1 MYVLRGKGRRK
12 GERETEGGNGREG
25 ERLHF
30 VATAT
35 SNTHTL
41 TSSTANLKESLRDRK
56 AFSCDSE
63 EEEDKEEEPHSL
75 TTPDLRRERGREGG
89 GRKGGGREGG
99 REEGGR
105 EEGGGRK
112 GGGRRKKGR

>member
-1 MYVLRGKGRRK
+1 MDRGNFPADSVLNVCTKREREGGR
-12 GERETEGGNGREG
+12 RETEGGNGREG

-75 TTPDLRRERGREGG
+75 TTPDLTNGRR
-89 GRKGGGREGG
+89 
-99 REEGGR
+99 EGGR
-105 EEGGGRK
+105 EEGGGRR
-112 GGGRRKKGR
+112 GGEGG

>member
-75 TTPDLRRERGREGG
+75 TTPDLTNGR
-89 GRKGGGREGG
+89 REGG
-99 REEGGR
+99 REE
-105 EEGGGRK
+105 EEGEVREGN
-112 GGGRRKKGR
+112 RRAGEII

>member
-1 MYVLRGKGRRK
+1 MDRGNFPADSVLNVCTKRERKEGGRTGDRGK
-12 GERETEGGNGREG
+12 GREG

-35 SNTHTL
+35 SNTHTP

-75 TTPDLRRERGREGG
+75 TTPDLTNGRR
-89 GRKGGGREGG
+89 
-99 REEGGR
+99 EGGR
-105 EEGGGRK
+105 EEGGGRR
-112 GGGRRKKGR
+112 GGEGG

>member
-1 MYVLRGKGRRK
+1 MYVLRGKGRRE
-12 GERETEGGNGREG
+12 GERETEGGKGREG

-30 VATAT
+30 VATTAT

-75 TTPDLRRERGREGG
+75 TTPDLTNARR
-89 GRKGGGREGG
+89 K
-99 REEGGR
+99 GGR
-105 EEGGGRK
+105 EEGGGRR
-112 GGGRRKKGR
+112 GGEGG

>member
-1 MYVLRGKGRRK
+1 MYYVRGKGKRE
-12 GERETEGGNGREG
+12 GERETKGGKGREG

-35 SNTHTL
+35 SNTHTP

-63 EEEDKEEEPHSL
+63 EEEDREEEPHSL
-75 TTPDLRRERGREGG
+75 TTPDLTNHRRKRGRDGRVNGGMEGDHMTPHDH
-89 GRKGGGREGG
+89 
-99 REEGGR
+99 
-105 EEGGGRK
+105 
-112 GGGRRKKGR
+112 

>member
-1 MYVLRGKGRRK
+1 MYYVRRK
-12 GERETEGGNGREG
+12 GKREGERETKGGKGREG

-35 SNTHTL
+35 SNTHTP

-63 EEEDKEEEPHSL
+63 EEEDREEEPHSL
-75 TTPDLRRERGREGG
+75 TTPDLTNGRREEE
-89 GRKGGGREGG
+89 RKGW
-99 REEGGR
+99 
-105 EEGGGRK
+105 K
-112 GGGRRKKGR
+112 GEWRNGDHMTPHDH